1 MATSRTR
8 SRRRR
13 AERGKTSPQPSPK
26 GRGSV
31 IIRLLAVKRGRLAP
45 RSVEDAAMGT
55 LRGKRLAA
63 LEHDMLSMQK
73 SIVQVKNIREQ
84 LADVPA
90 LTQRGTVL

>member
-1 MATSRTR
+1 
-8 SRRRR
+8 
-13 AERGKTSPQPSPK
+13 
-26 GRGSV
+26 V